1 MDLRQQ
7 QFRLAVSADHFHKGA
22 MAQNGT
28 WQTGAELQTN
38 RPGTHTFAHTRIH
51 TLAHTHT
58 HPVAEAV
65 SHGPTEPLF
74 PPHVRTTCIDRVC

>member
-1 MDLRQQ
+1 
-7 QFRLAVSADHFHKGA
+7 

-28 WQTGAELQTN
+28 WQTDAELQTN
-38 RPGTHTFAHTRIH
+38 RPGTHTP
-51 TLAHTHT
+51 THA

>member
-1 MDLRQQ
+1 MADGCRAADQQ
-7 QFRLAVSADHFHKGA
+7 AG
-22 MAQNGT
+22 N
-28 WQTGAELQTN
+28 
-38 RPGTHTFAHTRIH
+38 TH
-51 TLAHTHT
+51 AHTHT